1 MLLLP
6 ALRARPALPRLAA
19 ALCALTLSLPALAG
33 RPLQTEDAG
42 VLDRGDCELEGVF
55 ERVRVDGSTA
65 RERHLSAN
73 CGIGLQTQVGL
84 AGGWLRADGRRD
96 LSAGIGGK
104 TRLWTGE
111 GEGAPAFTLAWG
123 VAGDRLDGGWRRSGH
138 FLTAVASVGAGPGTL
153 HVNLGH
159 AHERDPRRNQT
170 AWNLAW
176 EHQGF
181 ALGGLTLAPMAEV
194 FGDDHGD
201 VWWNLAT
208 RLTLVPD
215 RLFIDISYGRQT
227 HAERAR
233 LVTAG
238 FKLAF

>member
-55 ERVRVDGSTA
+55 ERVRFDGSTA

-111 GEGAPAFTLAWG
+111 SEGAPAFTLAWG

-138 FLTAVASVGAGPGTL
+138 FLTAVASVGAGPARCTSTS
-153 HVNLGH
+153 
-159 AHERDPRRNQT
+159 ATPT
-170 AWNLAW
+170 S
-176 EHQGF
+176 
-181 ALGGLTLAPMAEV
+181 
-194 FGDDHGD
+194 
-201 VWWNLAT
+201 AT
-208 RLTLVPD
+208 RAAIRRPGTWP
-215 RLFIDISYGRQT
+215 GNT
-227 HAERAR
+227 RASR
-233 LVTAG
+233 SAASRWRRWPRSSATTTATSG
-238 FKLAF
+238 GTWQHG